1 MVLCDLVGKGVVLKR
16 TFQRK
21 RIDVSTT
28 SSEVVTSVD
37 SEMIHAQVVKA
48 SDSVAEQSRS
58 QEYLRP
64 DHSTYYDYCSHKHL
78 SHRKNIDK

>member
-21 RIDVSTT
+21 SIDVSTT

-48 SDSVAEQSRS
+48 SDSVAE
-58 QEYLRP
+58 
-64 DHSTYYDYCSHKHL
+64 
-78 SHRKNIDK
+78 

>member
-48 SDSVAEQSRS
+48 SDSVVEQSRS
-58 QEYLRP
+58 QEYLTRTVRP
-64 DHSTYYDYCSHKHL
+64 LDL
-78 SHRKNIDK
+78 L